1 MLSPEYRLR
10 SSTDFGRT
18 VRGGR
23 KKGSRSVVVYILS
36 PSVPYPE
43 ALARG
48 FHDVSRETL
57 SPDAVA
63 LSPHPRVGLVVSK
76 AVGNAVARHRISR
89 LLRHAARDALVDLE
103 RECAPGTTIVLRALP
118 AAASTTY
125 KELVKD
131 VYSCIRRAL

>member
-23 KKGSRSVVVYILS
+23 KKGSRSVVVYIL
-36 PSVPYPE
+36 PPAVPYPE
-43 ALARG
+43 PSTRR

-63 LSPHPRVGLVVSK
+63 LSPRPRVGLVVSK
-76 AVGNAVARHRISR
+76 AVGNAVARHRVSR
-89 LLRHAARDALVDLE
+89 QLRHAVRDALVDLE
-103 RECAPGTTIVLRALP
+103 WQCAPGTTIVLRALP